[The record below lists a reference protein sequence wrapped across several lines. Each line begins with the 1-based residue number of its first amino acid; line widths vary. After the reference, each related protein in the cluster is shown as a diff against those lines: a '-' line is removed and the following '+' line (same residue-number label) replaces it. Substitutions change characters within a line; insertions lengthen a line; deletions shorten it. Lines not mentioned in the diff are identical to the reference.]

1 MTTKIR
7 NSQASDDA
15 TDHPRHAP
23 PSGVEQT
30 TTNKKTRL
38 LPDLRLNAFG
48 GLFLM
53 KSNIETTKATNTPR
67 SSPARRLNALPAA
80 SANAS
85 ARRRQ
90 FSITTNRIIDRQCT
104 DPPPPPNHPLDGRER
119 DGFNPTPPTS
129 LPPTVTVCYF
139 IISIRKTAR

>member
-48 GLFLM
+48 GLFSM

-90 FSITTNRIIDRQCT
+90 FRLLLIGLSIVNAQIRPRPPTNPST
-104 DPPPPPNHPLDGRER
+104 DESATDL
-119 DGFNPTPPTS
+119 TPPLPRHFHRPSPIVTS
-129 LPPTVTVCYF
+129 
-139 IISIRKTAR
+139 